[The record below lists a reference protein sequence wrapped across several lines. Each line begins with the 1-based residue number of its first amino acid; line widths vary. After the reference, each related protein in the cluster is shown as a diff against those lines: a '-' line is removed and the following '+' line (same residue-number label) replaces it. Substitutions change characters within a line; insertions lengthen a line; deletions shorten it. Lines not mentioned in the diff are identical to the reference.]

1 MKSVAAHL
9 EECLEL
15 AQPLERFDAEL
26 PDAIGCVLAEDVRS
40 TLDVPNADMASCD
53 GYAVKGADTIGASPD
68 RPATVRVTDEIFAD
82 SLETF
87 SLLEGTAVRI
97 ASGARMPKGADAVV
111 PLDSTDQHQVEV
123 TIFQSV
129 RAGDYVRQRSEDIRA
144 GDTILEKGTRLAARH
159 IALLAAAGWAGAA
172 VRPAPRVVVMSVG
185 NELVAPGRA
194 VPPGKVYDANS
205 HALAAAVKS
214 AGGVAYRVPA
224 VTDEKAIL
232 REALEDQLLR
242 ADVIITTGGLSYG
255 GGDTIKDVLLPLG
268 SVRFDNVS
276 MTPGRQLGVG
286 KLEDGTVI
294 FCLPGDPV
302 KALVAFE
309 VFVRPCLR
317 KMAGYANVTSRVI
330 KATAKSSLYSEDGVR
345 DFVLV
350 QIEPKA
356 NATFDFA
363 VTQNAERNL
372 LSGLARSNGL
382 AVVPENVTRVRPGD
396 ELECMIFKG

>member
-330 KATAKSSLYSEDGVR
+330 KATATSSLYSEDGVR

>member
-1 MKSVAAHL
+1 
-9 EECLEL
+9 
-15 AQPLERFDAEL
+15 
-26 PDAIGCVLAEDVRS
+26 
-40 TLDVPNADMASCD
+40 
-53 GYAVKGADTIGASPD
+53 
-68 RPATVRVTDEIFAD
+68 
-82 SLETF
+82 
-87 SLLEGTAVRI
+87 
-97 ASGARMPKGADAVV
+97 
-111 PLDSTDQHQVEV
+111 
-123 TIFQSV
+123 
-129 RAGDYVRQRSEDIRA
+129 
-144 GDTILEKGTRLAARH
+144 
-159 IALLAAAGWAGAA
+159 
-172 VRPAPRVVVMSVG
+172 MSVG

>member
-9 EECLEL
+9 EDCLEL

-40 TLDVPNADMASCD
+40 TLDVPAADMASCD
-53 GYAVKGADTIGASPD
+53 GYAVKGADTLGSSPE
-68 RPATVRVTDEIFAD
+68 RPRTLRVTDEVFAD
-82 SLETF
+82 SIETF

-97 ASGARMPKGADAVV
+97 ASGARLPKGADAVV
-111 PLDSTDQHQVEV
+111 PLASTDQHQVDV

-129 RAGDYVRQRSEDIRA
+129 RAGDYVRQRAEDMGA
-144 GDTILEKGTRLAARH
+144 GETVLEAGTRLAARH
-159 IALLAAAGWAGAA
+159 IALLAAAGWAGA
-172 VRPAPRVVVMSVG
+172 VVNPAPRVVVMSVG

-194 VPPGKVYDANS
+194 VPPGKVYDANC

-224 VTDEKAIL
+224 ISDDKAIL

-255 GGDTIKDVLLPLG
+255 GGDTLKEVLLPLG
-268 SVRFDNVS
+268 SVRFNNVA
-276 MTPGRQLGVG
+276 MTPGKQLGVG

-302 KALVAFE
+302 AALVAFE
-309 VFVRPCLR
+309 AFVRPSLR
-317 KMAGYANVTSRVI
+317 KMAGYANVTSRTI
-330 KATAKSSLYSEDGVR
+330 KATAKSSLYSDEGVR
-345 DFVLV
+345 DFVRV
-350 QIEPKA
+350 QIEPKPDG
-356 NATFDFA
+356 TFDFTA
-363 VTQNAERNL
+363 TQDDARSL

-382 AVVPENVTRVRPGD
+382 AIVPEDATRVSPGD
-396 ELECMIFKG
+396 ELECMIFKV